1 MNLDLIFAIIF
12 YGIIY
17 ILFLKFR
24 NKFEIQNKIF
34 VLYKT
39 KLGLKSMDSLAKKY
53 PRILN
58 FLGYI
63 SILVGFVGIIFIFYI
78 LIDGTLK
85 LIITPASQPVLS
97 PVLPGVQIPGL
108 PNLSFWHW
116 IISILIV
123 ATVHEFC
130 HGVYSRL
137 SGVKIKSSGF
147 AFLGPILAAFVEPDE
162 KQMNKKSTKQQ
173 LAILSA
179 GPFSN
184 IVVGFVVLAIS

>member
-63 SILVGFVGIIFIFYI
+63 SILIGFVGMIFIFYI

-85 LIITPASQPVLS
+85 LILTPASQPVLS

-108 PNLSFWHW
+108 P
-116 IISILIV
+116 
-123 ATVHEFC
+123 
-130 HGVYSRL
+130 
-137 SGVKIKSSGF
+137 
-147 AFLGPILAAFVEPDE
+147 
-162 KQMNKKSTKQQ
+162 
-173 LAILSA
+173 ILSA

-184 IVVGFVVLAIS
+184 IILGFVVLAISILIISPIAGSLFVSSGVQIVEVSKDFPL